1 VFVRQVNLFANL
13 ENEVLGIKRTGI
25 NEALAFPGFCN
36 QHDNEL
42 FKSLDRSPFMATPEQ
57 LFMQA
62 YRCACREYYFK
73 ACQIEGTLDPVQIA
87 ELHGLPKDRDYK
99 LSPELAIMKTSMY
112 QGMADAVACKENF
125 DIRITHSEYRRLQ
138 SYVIHSR
145 SSPVIACAGAFFP
158 DYLSNGK
165 LLQDFSDFDLRLQSL
180 FVSVIPDHSG
190 TFVVLSFFD
199 DEAKAPTCF
208 IEDLIATKTLTTRLV
223 WMCLTRLE
231 NLALKPSW
239 WSKLP
244 DETRDRI
251 SQALHYNANIRDN
264 RLPTFDRMPDLK
276 IDEWDI
282 RHQFWI

>member
-1 VFVRQVNLFANL
+1 
-13 ENEVLGIKRTGI
+13 
-25 NEALAFPGFCN
+25 
-36 QHDNEL
+36 
-42 FKSLDRSPFMATPEQ
+42 M
-57 LFMQA
+57 
-62 YRCACREYYFK
+62 
-73 ACQIEGTLDPVQIA
+73 
-87 ELHGLPKDRDYK
+87 
-99 LSPELAIMKTSMY
+99 
-112 QGMADAVACKENF
+112 
-125 DIRITHSEYRRLQ
+125 
-138 SYVIHSR
+138 
-145 SSPVIACAGAFFP
+145 
-158 DYLSNGK
+158 
-165 LLQDFSDFDLRLQSL
+165 LQDFSDFDLRLQSL